1 MVNFFG
7 DIHTEVFSVKV
18 NENDKYVAAA
28 CSNGEVKVYNIGEG
42 KVMNIG
48 NSSRLSGYPCTG
60 LRWKPKSVD

>member
-1 MVNFFG
+1 M
-7 DIHTEVFSVKV
+7 KV